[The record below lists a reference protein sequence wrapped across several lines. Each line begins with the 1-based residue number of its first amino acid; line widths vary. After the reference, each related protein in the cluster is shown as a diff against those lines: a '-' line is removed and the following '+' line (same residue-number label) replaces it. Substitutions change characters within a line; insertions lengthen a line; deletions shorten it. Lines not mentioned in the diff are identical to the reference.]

1 MNAVALWNKLN
12 AVQRETLCGLPFDG
26 APWTPAMRKLVRLQ
40 LVERAG
46 AARVWSPA
54 KNKSI
59 PLTSAEHNALGW
71 CATALGRHVA
81 RPPLVF
87 LDMDGVC
94 ARVIDRPKY
103 PWESDDAW
111 KARQATAFERIDSSA
126 MIRLNAIAD
135 RTGALF
141 VMSSTWRLA
150 ENATPEGYQRVMR
163 EKGFAGK
170 LVGFTPVVPN
180 GSRWMEI
187 ELYLKRLHTQPRAI
201 VVLED
206 FEPMGPLTPRTVVT
220 DDVRLIT
227 DANVERAVALL
238 TT

>member
-12 AVQRETLCGLPFDG
+12 PVQRVTLCGLPFDG
-26 APWTPAMRKLVRLQ
+26 APWTPAMRKLVRLDLIQ
-40 LVERAG
+40 RAG
-46 AARVWSPA
+46 AARVWSPT

-59 PLTSAEHNALGW
+59 ALTSVEHHALGW
-71 CATALGRHVA
+71 RTTDLGRHVA
-81 RPPLVF
+81 KPPLCF
-87 LDMDGVC
+87 LDMDGVV

-103 PWESDDAW
+103 AWESDEAW
-111 KARQATAFERIDSSA
+111 KARQATAFERIDAPS
-126 MIRLNAIAD
+126 MRRLNAIAD

-141 VMSSTWRLA
+141 VMSSSWRLA

-163 EKGFAGK
+163 ERGFTGK
-170 LVGFTPVVPN
+170 LVGFTEVVPN

-187 ELYLKRLHTQPRAI
+187 ERYLRSMATQPRSF

-206 FEPMGPLTPRTVVT
+206 FEPMGPLAPRTVVT
-220 DDVRLIT
+220 DEVRLIT
-227 DANVERAVALL
+227 DADVERVVALL

>member
-1 MNAVALWNKLN
+1 MTAVALWNKLN

-26 APWTPAMRKLVRLQ
+26 SPWTPAMRKLARLQ
-40 LVERAG
+40 LVERA
-46 AARVWSPA
+46 PA
-54 KNKSI
+54 GWRAT
-59 PLTSAEHNALGW
+59 PLGH
-71 CATALGRHVA
+71 HVA
-81 RPPLVF
+81 CPPLCF

-103 PWESDDAW
+103 AWESDEAW
-111 KARQATAFERIDSSA
+111 KARQATAFERIDAPS
-126 MIRLNAIAD
+126 MRRLNAIAE